1 MRVKDMGRK
10 QQKAV
15 FANMGNSSSS
25 SLSNSDRDKILKKEF
40 GKTVTVKYS
49 PVNQAYFVMWHDQV
63 LRVFS
68 KKKNAEKYAS
78 KIQSSASFSKNKS
91 ITDIAEAPTKKLIK
105 QRLIIEKKK
114 EVEAREQIRGGM
126 ASLQEG
132 IKGIGKSRPSDV
144 GSAVKKTREAN
155 AEIRQGRQKLAQAK
169 RNQAVLEKKL
179 NKNLSFKGLQKK
191 GIRLSKTGDIDKDG
205 VKNKDDCRPFDKT
218 KQGFFH
224 GLRKKAKA
232 VSASQ
237 KRKYGF
243 SKTRPPTFRD
253 YNKKTGKGFEAYSD
267 FVIGDY
273 GRGYE
278 GFVNSQTA

>member
-1 MRVKDMGRK
+1 MKVKDMGRR

-91 ITDIAEAPTKKLIK
+91 MTDIAEAPTKKLVK

-179 NKNLSFKGLQKK
+179 NKN
-191 GIRLSKTGDIDKDG
+191 
-205 VKNKDDCRPFDKT
+205 
-218 KQGFFH
+218 
-224 GLRKKAKA
+224 
-232 VSASQ
+232 
-237 KRKYGF
+237 
-243 SKTRPPTFRD
+243 
-253 YNKKTGKGFEAYSD
+253 
-267 FVIGDY
+267 
-273 GRGYE
+273 
-278 GFVNSQTA
+278 